1 MSNLIEDIKKLRKA
15 TESRFN
21 SFEAIDMDFV
31 FCKVLAL
38 IQQHRVSA
46 EKLEKLFLENCVE
59 LDYSCFKYDISF
71 WKAIASELVV
81 DKPAVKI
88 SKEKLH
94 DFWEQIEVKGETPA
108 QSNYNSMLGLLME
121 LLDAEI
127 IQGELVVDK
136 PSEFCSAHK
145 YGEDKSCKI
154 CYPDKPAMVD
164 DSKEILLM
172 QGAKIAKLLKDNIM
186 LKREQPTITGEQLE
200 DIYWRVATKP
210 NRWEAFAAEL
220 NKGRE

>member
-1 MSNLIEDIKKLRKA
+1 MTLIDKIE
-15 TESRFN
+15 
-21 SFEAIDMDFV
+21 EALKPELNVGNTVAFRIV
-31 FCKVLAL
+31 KEIIEKHKQA
-38 IQQHRVSA
+38 QPSA
-46 EKLEKLFLENCVE
+46 EKLAELCGARCHNPHCNNSGAYPVE
-59 LDYSCFKYDISF
+59 PD
-71 WKAIASELVV
+71 
-81 DKPAVKI
+81 
-88 SKEKLH
+88 
-94 DFWEQIEVKGETPA
+94 G
-108 QSNYNSMLGLLME
+108 
-121 LLDAEI
+121 DAE
-127 IQGELVVDK
+127 QCEFCHTNPYSVYNLTEVLQPASELVVDK

-186 LKREQPTITGEQLE
+186 LKREQPTITGEQIE

-220 NKGRE
+220 NKGGKT